1 MFKILLLEDDT
12 LFAESLEDFL
22 TEEDFL
28 VEVVKDGEKA
38 VELCYEN
45 SYDLYLFDI
54 NVPKVNGLRLLRE
67 LRLNGDETPT
77 IYLTS
82 YKDKETLKIGFV
94 AGCDDYLKKPVDLDE
109 LLLRIKSLLKRN
121 IKTFETIKI
130 RNNLFYEPKNKRFL
144 KDNNEVYI
152 PNKVIDL
159 FELFWEHKD
168 SIITKEMIINKLWDY
183 TQEYSEGS
191 IRVYIN
197 NLKKLLGKDSI
208 KNIKAIGYKFEL

>member
-1 MFKILLLEDDT
+1 LFKILLLEDDT